1 MSALVGEWIRRWSGS
16 QEAIRFRLGDRRF
29 TDRPVFLNFGLIR
42 VTHNRSVN
50 HSLSRVFV

>member
-16 QEAIRFRLGDRRF
+16 QEAIRFRLGNRRF

-42 VTHNRSVN
+42 VIIG
-50 HSLSRVFV
+50 